1 MSPELDIDD
10 LVRSTMRRH
19 AADAPTTIDL
29 DGVRA
34 RSVAIT
40 RRRRYE
46 TLAAVVTTLVVL
58 LGLGYAAS
66 QLRTQ
71 ATPVEPVPSDGLP
84 WVAFPTFDPNGQ
96 PNGSTSIVVRSGG
109 AERSIPAPA
118 NGATTLGWYG
128 PGARTLVY
136 TAGGDAVRESR
147 LLSAT
152 VSEDGRT
159 ISAPTELEIPGL
171 GTVTGRAYTVRGA
184 GPVVWQPTKPNGSQ
198 GRLVLVGADLTTADI
213 VDLPPG
219 QPLFVTSSVIGLGS
233 SETTRIQLVSTSTGE
248 MTGSFDTCTRPN
260 YQVAVSYDDSH
271 VALSCGDG
279 TVQLVNLGGP
289 ANPRL
294 AAVPDAAGRGGFVG
308 LWFDPAGGLH
318 AATTPEMQPD
328 YAVVNDYDYN
338 GVSWDAAGNDVLTR
352 VFPTPSSHVDLE
364 YHAQKWAYTPHWVVK
379 QPHELD
385 LGETTGTAIV
395 FRPQQD
401 EPTPTPTSNALPT
414 APSPPPWTTTTRDAG
429 VTNPVETAL
438 VATTSAGEVVV
449 DKANAAPFVAGWT
462 GPGRRTLV
470 YGWSQEGYDVRVM
483 TATFDDGGHL
493 VGAPAVLKH
502 DGRDVFGRAFLTPDG
517 ALAVAVAPRGGGR
530 HVQVLRYDADLT
542 SATAQA
548 LPANVFVE
556 AVSAQYIV
564 LRTIGTGANI
574 TVLGPEGSGTIEN
587 RGCVTS
593 DAGGNAFDNV
603 SVVLDPTGTRAMAFC
618 GYQSLGPWLFP
629 LGDVARGSTGTSVQL
644 PDAPG
649 SPYVLNAWFDRA
661 GDVAVVTSTSQS
673 DTADLTT
680 WTHSSTAASGDWAKQ
695 GTTVLDE
702 VLVDGYAVQLLP
714 APGSGSGSPQ
724 PTLVTATDPQL
735 TLGTTFGV
743 GWSVRSTPG

>member
-395 FRPQQD
+395 FRPEQT
-401 EPTPTPTSNALPT
+401 PTPTPTPSVSTQALPP
-414 APSPPPWTTTTRDAG
+414 APSPVPWTASLHEVAGSAPQAFDVQVTVAGRTR
-429 VTNPVETAL
+429 T
-438 VATTSAGEVVV
+438 V
-449 DKANAAPFVAGWT
+449 DTIDNARASIVGWT
-462 GPGRRTLV
+462 GSDRRTLV
-470 YGWSQEGYDVRVM
+470 WSYTQDYAGDQGIR
-483 TATFDDGGHL
+483 TATFAADGTLTSGPTDIAGPDGKQL
-493 VGAPAVLKH
+493 AGRPVVLP
-502 DGRDVFGRAFLTPDG
+502 DGRLVVWRYG
-517 ALAVAVAPRGGGR
+517 AAADKQR
-530 HVQVLRYDADLT
+530 VQGTLLRYADDL
-542 SATAQA
+542 ATATTQK
-548 LPANVFVE
+548 LPVGDLVFATADFVGLQDYP
-556 AVSAQYIV
+556 SDPS
-564 LRTIGTGANI
+564 TI
-574 TVLGPEGSGTIEN
+574 TVLSRDGRT
-587 RGCVTS
+587 TS
-593 DAGGNAFDNV
+593 TTDQVGACADGFEASVDARQRF
-603 SVVLDPTGTRAMAFC
+603 
-618 GYQSLGPWLFP
+618 
-629 LGDVARGSTGTSVQL
+629 VALSCRGSDVGIVAMPIDGSTQL
-644 PDAPG
+644 AITPLKPLPG
-649 SPYVLNAWFDRA
+649 REKVLATWFDATGGIR
-661 GDVAVVTSTSQS
+661 VASRDDQGRVS
-673 DTADLTT
+673 DFTWAADLE
-680 WTHSSTAASGDWAKQ
+680 SSGDWVLTPTQ
-695 GTTVLDE
+695 GVAYASY
-702 VLVDGYAVQLLP
+702 VDGYAVQLMADPSTAFLMSGRWTTGTVPSLELGRGTGPDSLVARP
-714 APGSGSGSPQ
+714 AG
-724 PTLVTATDPQL
+724 
-735 TLGTTFGV
+735 
-743 GWSVRSTPG
+743 